1 MDDHAPSPDIEHRN
15 DRLVYLEWDGIAQRL
30 VIDVDSDGFRLDVAF
45 QPDAQVAGIIRT
57 LADGFQRVADTLAQ
71 ANARQVHQIDLNAS
85 VQGGVIGALKQQ
97 TEVNAVLGK

>member
-15 DRLVYLEWDGIAQRL
+15 DRLISLEWYGNAQL
-30 VIDVDSDGFRLDVAF
+30 LAIDVAGDGFRLDVAF
-45 QPDAQVAGIIRT
+45 QPGTQGAGIIRT
-57 LADGFQRVADTLAQ
+57 LADGFPRVADTLAQ
-71 ANARQVHQIDLNAS
+71 ANARQVHQIDLNTS